1 MPDTNT
7 GRPKAALGV
16 GSLIGESFSIFF
28 AHFLQVMAVAFVPIV
43 LGSVIS
49 GLLIGFDV
57 SIGIKSAD
65 FTSVGSSAVYLFS
78 TVIEMAVGNIAA
90 ALLVQLA
97 YDAKLRRPVRLGR
110 YVVTVLNMIVPLAV
124 LSFVANALMG
134 IGLVLLIIPGLWIN
148 AVFYVMVPAVVIERK
163 GFYGLGR
170 SASLTKDYVL
180 PVMGLVILGI
190 AYFLTVGTT
199 SGIFIE
205 PLLNTV
211 GTVFTFILLSVLASI
226 EAGLAGI
233 LVALTY
239 ARLREIKEGVS
250 VNQIASVFD

>member
-1 MPDTNT
+1 MTDTNT
-7 GRPKAALGV
+7 GRRKAALGV

-43 LGSVIS
+43 LGRVIS

-57 SIGIKSAD
+57 SIGVKPAD
-65 FTSVGSSAVYLFS
+65 FTSVGSSAVYLLS

-97 YDAKLRRPVRLGR
+97 YDAKLRRPIRLGR
-110 YVVTVLNMIVPLAV
+110 YVVTVLKMIVPLAV
-124 LSFVANALMG
+124 LSFVATVLMG

-148 AVFYVMVPAVVIERK
+148 AVFFVMMPAVVIERK

-180 PVMGLVILGI
+180 PVMGLVILLD

-199 SGIFIE
+199 TGIFADT
-205 PLLNTV
+205 LANTG
-211 GTVFTFILLSVLASI
+211 GTVFTFILLSVLTAV

-239 ARLREIKEGVS
+239 ARLREIREGIS
-250 VNQIASVFD
+250 VDQIASVFD